1 MRGLGYNFGN
11 VGMRRLNRSFRRMNQ
26 GSSGRFR
33 NFGRK
38 NMSRLSMMRQMA
50 TGSVKHGASSMIN
63 RGVQGVDNTYL
74 KAKGK
79 FLSYK
84 NGWSDETGQ
93 EVAQYRRKVGMQRIS
108 DTKDKIRGTRDRA
121 LANVYGYAGA
131 GMKKG
136 QARDEVLS
144 RANKYRNRVVQ
155 KPKLNTQKPKI
166 PNQKPKVPNQKI
178 HNQQTK
184 ERLLKQRKERQD
196 VKKSKSGF
204 KRYNVNEKNV
214 KEQLKRNRR

>member
-1 MRGLGYNFGN
+1 
-11 VGMRRLNRSFRRMNQ
+11 
-26 GSSGRFR
+26 
-33 NFGRK
+33 
-38 NMSRLSMMRQMA
+38 
-50 TGSVKHGASSMIN
+50 
-63 RGVQGVDNTYL
+63 
-74 KAKGK
+74 
-79 FLSYK
+79 
-84 NGWSDETGQ
+84 
-93 EVAQYRRKVGMQRIS
+93 
-108 DTKDKIRGTRDRA
+108 
-121 LANVYGYAGA
+121 
-131 GMKKG
+131 MKKG